1 MHRCKTTW
9 MWNCSAF
16 WVQLVHWWYECRL
29 SHLNELRELENDMK
43 TTLVRARHSGKE
55 HWLMTYWWF
64 IWGSQT
70 RRRHWSNLVHFFR
83 WSWLGAGID
92 SSPYS
97 PQNRRA
103 ILWFWKKKS
112 WCREWEVVIF
122 WIGSC
127 PAYWIKFKWE
137 MVGQDKKD
145 KKKKDKTLGCN
156 ACNYLLENWLDVS
169 RIPS

>member
-9 MWNCSAF
+9 MWNCCAF
-16 WVQLVHWWYECRL
+16 WVQLAHWWYECRL

-43 TTLVRARHSGKE
+43 TTLVRARHCGKE

-97 PQNRRA
+97 PQTEGPSYGFERKRVDVESGKLSFFGLAVALRIELSLKGGLFCGNG
-103 ILWFWKKKS
+103 W
-112 WCREWEVVIF
+112 
-122 WIGSC
+122 
-127 PAYWIKFKWE
+127 P
-137 MVGQDKKD
+137 GQERQEEK
-145 KKKKDKTLGCN
+145 
-156 ACNYLLENWLDVS
+156 
-169 RIPS
+169 R